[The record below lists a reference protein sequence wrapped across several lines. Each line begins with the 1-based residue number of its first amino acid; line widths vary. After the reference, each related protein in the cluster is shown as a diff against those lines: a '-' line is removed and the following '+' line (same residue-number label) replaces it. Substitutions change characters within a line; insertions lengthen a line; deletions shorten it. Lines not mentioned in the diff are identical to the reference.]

1 MTEEQINEQISRILE
16 AIDEHDYGDEG
27 MNQLQKQLHSLLD
40 MKNKLKQKRTFKE
53 WLWDN
58 SKPLVGGA
66 FTLITT
72 VIVVGN
78 EHTGPILS
86 KAFGFISKPKI

>member
-1 MTEEQINEQISRILE
+1 MDEELLNEQIVRIMG
-16 AIDEHDYGDEG
+16 AINDHDYGNED

-40 MKNKLKQKRTFKE
+40 LKNKLPKKRTFKE
-53 WLWDN
+53 WLWEN

-66 FTLITT
+66 FGLITT